1 VSGGRK
7 KWLEKE
13 LFTLS
18 HVGLEVVRK
27 SISECYEILTLKA
40 LFARGPV
47 ATFARVMT
55 GRKPTS
61 RSATRSAVSVRVP
74 SLRANFSSPQNSAHN
89 VLSCTAN
96 CQLD

>member
-1 VSGGRK
+1 M
-7 KWLEKE
+7 
-13 LFTLS
+13 S
-18 HVGLEVVRK
+18 HLGLEVVRK
-27 SISECYEILTLKA
+27 SISECYEIFTLKA

-47 ATFARVMT
+47 ATFARVMI

-61 RSATRSAVSVRVP
+61 RTATAGVFAVRKRSRRTISAA
-74 SLRANFSSPQNSAHN
+74 PQFSAHN